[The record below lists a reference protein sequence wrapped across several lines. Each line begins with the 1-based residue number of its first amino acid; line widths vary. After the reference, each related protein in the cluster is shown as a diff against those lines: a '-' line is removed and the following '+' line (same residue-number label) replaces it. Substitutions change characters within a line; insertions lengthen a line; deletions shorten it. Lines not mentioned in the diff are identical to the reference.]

1 MKRPKIDTILQL
13 RTHDPEFAELEGH
26 AFSEISATFS
36 ALVESFQGRV
46 VHHILAVFRAGCKKY
61 RTEKWHLLAVERDKD
76 SLWREVSPSLSTV
89 LPSLKEQLA
98 FLREQV
104 SVLLFPA
111 IFQQVANHIDQILL
125 SEVQYMFNLYIM

>member
-13 RTHDPEFAELEGH
+13 RKHDPEFAELEGH

-125 SEVQYMFNLYIM
+125 SEVQYMFIM